1 MNIDLERFLELIIP
15 LLTVIFG
22 ALSAYLRTNEKIMNS
37 SIKYIT
43 EAEEM
48 YKDVSKA
55 GGQKFTWVVDTL
67 YNMVPRPLRV
77 VITKKCV
84 EKMVQGT
91 FNGIEAY
98 AKTQIDK
105 AVDSYFESAIK
116 TNEEISSEK
125 ETLSSESS
133 DKNG

>member
-1 MNIDLERFLELIIP
+1 MNIDLERLLELIIP

-48 YKDVSKA
+48 YKDVSKS

-105 AVDSYFESAIK
+105 AVDSYFESATK
-116 TNEEISSEK
+116 TNEEISNEK
-125 ETLSSESS
+125 EAKSNESS

>member
-1 MNIDLERFLELIIP
+1 MNIDLERLLELIIP

-43 EAEEM
+43 EAEDM

-105 AVDSYFESAIK
+105 AVDNYFENASKA
-116 TNEEISSEK
+116 NEEINSKK
-125 ETLSSESS
+125 EAKPDESG
-133 DKNG
+133 DKIG

>member
-1 MNIDLERFLELIIP
+1 MNIDLERLLELIIP

-48 YKDVSKA
+48 YKDVSKS

-105 AVDSYFESAIK
+105 AVDSYFESASK
-116 TNEEISSEK
+116 TNEEISN
-125 ETLSSESS
+125 ETKTKSSASG

>member
-1 MNIDLERFLELIIP
+1 MNIDLQKLLELVIP

-22 ALSAYLRTNEKIMNS
+22 ALSAYLRTNEKIISS

-48 YKDVSKA
+48 YKDESKA
-55 GGQKFTWVVDTL
+55 GDQKFTWVVDTL

-84 EKMVQGT
+84 EKMAQST
-91 FNGIEAY
+91 FNGIESY

-105 AVDSYFESAIK
+105 AVDSYFENISNK
-116 TNEEISSEK
+116 NEKSTSEK
-125 ETLSSESS
+125 EAEPGIGDAKS
-133 DKNG
+133 D

>member
-1 MNIDLERFLELIIP
+1 MNIDLEKLLELIIP

-37 SIKYIT
+37 SIKYIA

-84 EKMVQGT
+84 EKMVQST

-105 AVDSYFESAIK
+105 AVDNYFENTSK
-116 TNEEISSEK
+116 TNEEISSKK
-125 ETLSSESS
+125 EAESSEST